1 MMTAWRLAPLYV
13 AAAAFAIAVSLPG
26 GDPDTYW
33 HLASGKWMVEH
44 GQLLRADVFSS
55 TANGAPYSVG
65 EWLGELAIYGAYVLG
80 GWAGLAILRAM
91 LVAIG
96 AFFITRVALRAAPAP
111 FAIAVAA
118 IALALSEITWT
129 DRPQLFTFALFPLVF
144 ELLIVARAGRTRLL
158 FIVPPL
164 ILLWTNLHGGYAL
177 GLALVAIFAAEAVL
191 TRRNVFPFAAAAVLA
206 VVASFIDPGSLGLG
220 AAAAHATSPPRFIVE
235 EAPPDILRPAGFV
248 FALFGLATLGLALAR
263 GGTLLDALLLVPL
276 LWLGLSAQRH
286 MPYFAL
292 AATPYIASGLADLW
306 WRWRP
311 ASRFRLPRP
320 VVVGLGAGL
329 VAMVVASVATA
340 PFAPLE
346 TQYPTAARAKLAET
360 SGNLLNE
367 YDWGG
372 YLIWRVP
379 ERPVFIDGRLF
390 VFLPDVLT
398 EYEEMVF
405 MRPGWRDQLDRHAI
419 AQVLIRPDRPLAVAL
434 RELGWTVVSED
445 ATALLLQRPPR

>member
-1 MMTAWRLAPLYV
+1 MTAWRIAPLYL

-44 GQLLRADVFSS
+44 GQLLRSDVFSS
-55 TANGAPYSVG
+55 TVHGAAYSVG

-80 GWAGLAILRAM
+80 GWAGIAVLRAT

-96 AFFITRVALRAAPAP
+96 AFFITQVALRAAPAP
-111 FAIAVAA
+111 FALAVTAL
-118 IALALSEITWT
+118 ALALSEITWT
-129 DRPQLFTFALFPLVF
+129 DRPQLFTFALFPL
-144 ELLIVARAGRTRLL
+144 LLDLLVAARAGRTRLL
-158 FIVPPL
+158 VAVPPL
-164 ILLWTNLHGGYAL
+164 VLVWTNLHGGYAL

-191 TRRNVFPFAAAAVLA
+191 TRRSGVPFAAAAVLA
-206 VVASFIDPGSLGLG
+206 LVASFIDPGSLGLG

-235 EAPPDILRPAGFV
+235 EAPPDVLRPAGFV
-248 FALFGLATLGLALAR
+248 FAVFGLATLGLALAR

-276 LWLGLSAQRH
+276 FWLGLSAQRH

-292 AATPYIASGLADLW
+292 AATPFIAQGLSELW

-311 ASRFRLPRP
+311 ASRFALPRP
-320 VVVGLGAGL
+320 VIVGVGAGL
-329 VAMVVASVATA
+329 VAMVAASVATA
-340 PFAPLE
+340 PFAPDE
-346 TQYPTAARAKLAET
+346 THYPTAARATLSRT
-360 SGNLLNE
+360 TGNLLNE

-390 VFLPDVLT
+390 LFLPDVLT

-405 MRPGWRDQLDRHAI
+405 VRPGWRDQLDRHAI
-419 AQVLIRPDRPLAVAL
+419 AQVLLRPDRPLVTAL
-434 RELGWTVVSED
+434 RDLGWTVVVED
-445 ATALLLQRPPR
+445 ATALLLQRPSR

>member
-1 MMTAWRLAPLYV
+1 MTAWRLAPLYV

-44 GQLLRADVFSS
+44 GQLLRTDVFSS
-55 TANGAPYSVG
+55 TVNGAPYSVG

-80 GWAGLAILRAM
+80 GWAGIALLRAT

-96 AFFITRVALRAAPAP
+96 AFFITRIALRAAPAP
-111 FAIAVAA
+111 FALAVTAL
-118 IALALSEITWT
+118 ALALSEITWT

-144 ELLIVARAGRTRLL
+144 ELLIVARAGRSRLL

-164 ILLWTNLHGGYAL
+164 ILVWTNLHGGYAL

-191 TRRNVFPFAAAAVLA
+191 THRNALPLVATVVLA
-206 VVASFIDPGSLGLG
+206 LAASFVDPGSLGLG

-235 EAPPDILRPAGFV
+235 EAPPDVLRPAGFV

-292 AATPYIASGLADLW
+292 AATPYLAAGLSELW
-306 WRWRP
+306 WRWHP
-311 ASRFRLPRP
+311 ASRFALPRP
-320 VVVGLGAGL
+320 VIVGVGAGL
-329 VAMVVASVATA
+329 VAMVAASVATA
-340 PFAPLE
+340 PFAPNE
-346 TQYPTAARAKLAET
+346 SYYPTTVRAKLAAT

-390 VFLPDVLT
+390 LFLPDVLT

-405 MRPGWRDQLDRHAI
+405 VRPGWRDQLDRHAI
-419 AQVLIRPDRPLAVAL
+419 AQVLLRPDRPLVAAL
-434 RELGWTVVSED
+434 RELGWTVVAED
-445 ATALLLQRPPR
+445 AAGLLMQRPSR

>member
-1 MMTAWRLAPLYV
+1 MTAWRLAPLYV

-33 HLASGKWMVEH
+33 HLASGKWAVEH

-55 TANGAPYSVG
+55 TANGLPYSVG

-80 GWAGLAILRAM
+80 SWAGIAVLRAT
-91 LVAIG
+91 LVAVG
-96 AFFITRVALRAAPAP
+96 AFFITRVVLRAAPAP
-111 FAIAVAA
+111 FALAVTAL
-118 IALALSEITWT
+118 ALALSEITWT
-129 DRPQLFTFALFPLVF
+129 DRPQLFTFALFPIVL
-144 ELLIVARAGRTRLL
+144 ELLIAARAGRTRLL
-158 FIVPPL
+158 LAVPPL

-177 GLALVAIFAAEAVL
+177 GLALVAIFGAEAVL
-191 TRRNVFPFAAAAVLA
+191 TRRNAMPFAAAAVLA
-206 VVASFIDPGSLGLG
+206 VAASFIDPGSLGLG

-235 EAPPDILRPAGFV
+235 EAPPDVLRPAGFV
-248 FALFGLATLGLALAR
+248 FALFGLATLGLAIAR

-276 LWLGLSAQRH
+276 FWLGLSAQRH

-292 AATPYIASGLADLW
+292 AATPYIAAGLSELW

-311 ASRFRLPRP
+311 ASRFALPRP
-320 VVVGLGAGL
+320 VIVGMGAGL
-329 VAMVVASVATA
+329 VAMIAASVATA
-340 PFAPLE
+340 PFAPIE
-346 TQYPTAARAKLAET
+346 TQYPTAARAKLAAT

-379 ERPVFIDGRLF
+379 ERRVFIDGRLF
-390 VFLPDVLT
+390 LFLPDVLT

-405 MRPGWRDQLDRHAI
+405 VHPGWRDQLDRHAI
-419 AQVLIRPDRPLAVAL
+419 VQVLLRPDRPLVVAL

-445 ATALLLQRPPR
+445 ATALLLQRPSR

>member
-1 MMTAWRLAPLYV
+1 MTAWRLAPLYV

-55 TANGAPYSVG
+55 TVNGAPYSVG

-80 GWAGLAILRAM
+80 GWAGIALLRAT
-91 LVAIG
+91 LIAVG

-111 FAIAVAA
+111 FALA
-118 IALALSEITWT
+118 ITALALALSEITWT
-129 DRPQLFTFALFPLVF
+129 DRPQLFTFALFPLVL
-144 ELLIVARAGRTRLL
+144 EILVVARAGRTRLL
-158 FIVPPL
+158 FGVPPL

-177 GLALVAIFAAEAVL
+177 GLALAAIFAAEAIL
-191 TRRNVFPFAAAAVLA
+191 TRRNAMPFAAAAVLA
-206 VVASFIDPGSLGLG
+206 LAASFVDPGSLGLG

-235 EAPPDILRPAGFV
+235 EAPPDVLRPAGFV
-248 FALFGLATLGLALAR
+248 FALFGLVTLGLALAR

-276 LWLGLSAQRH
+276 FWLGLSAQRH

-292 AATPYIASGLADLW
+292 AATPYIAGGLSELW
-306 WRWRP
+306 WGWRP
-311 ASRFRLPRP
+311 ASRFALPRP
-320 VVVGLGAGL
+320 VIVGVGAGL
-329 VAMVVASVATA
+329 VAMVAASIATA
-340 PFAPLE
+340 PFAPSE
-346 TQYPTAARAKLAET
+346 TQYPTAARTKLAET

-390 VFLPDVLT
+390 LFLPDVLT

-419 AQVLIRPDRPLAVAL
+419 AQVLLRPDRPLAVAL
-434 RELGWTVVSED
+434 RDLGWTVVSED
-445 ATALLLQRPPR
+445 KTALLLQRPSR

>member
-1 MMTAWRLAPLYV
+1 MTAWRIAPLYL

-44 GQLLRADVFSS
+44 GQLLRSDVFSS
-55 TANGAPYSVG
+55 TVHGAAYSVG

-80 GWAGLAILRAM
+80 GWAGIAVLRAT

-96 AFFITRVALRAAPAP
+96 AFFITQVALRAAPAP
-111 FAIAVAA
+111 FALAVTAL
-118 IALALSEITWT
+118 ALALSEITWT
-129 DRPQLFTFALFPLVF
+129 DRPQLFTFALFPL
-144 ELLIVARAGRTRLL
+144 LLDLLVVARAGRTRLL
-158 FIVPPL
+158 VAVPPL
-164 ILLWTNLHGGYAL
+164 VLVWTNLHGGYAL

-191 TRRNVFPFAAAAVLA
+191 TRRSGVPFAAAAVLA
-206 VVASFIDPGSLGLG
+206 LVASFIDPGSLGLG

-235 EAPPDILRPAGFV
+235 EAPPDVLRPAGFV
-248 FALFGLATLGLALAR
+248 FAVFGLATLGLALAR

-276 LWLGLSAQRH
+276 FWLGLSAQRH

-292 AATPYIASGLADLW
+292 AATPFIAQGLSELW

-311 ASRFRLPRP
+311 ASRFALPRP
-320 VVVGLGAGL
+320 VIVGVGAGL
-329 VAMVVASVATA
+329 VAMVAASVATA
-340 PFAPLE
+340 PFAPDE
-346 TQYPTAARAKLAET
+346 THYPTAARATLSRT
-360 SGNLLNE
+360 TGNLLNE

-390 VFLPDVLT
+390 LFLPDVLT

-405 MRPGWRDQLDRHAI
+405 VRPGWRDQLDRHAI
-419 AQVLIRPDRPLAVAL
+419 AQVLLRPDRPLVTAL
-434 RELGWTVVSED
+434 RDLGWTVVVED
-445 ATALLLQRPPR
+445 ATALLLQRPSR

>member
-1 MMTAWRLAPLYV
+1 MTAWRLAPLYV

-55 TANGAPYSVG
+55 TVNGAPYSVG

-80 GWAGLAILRAM
+80 GWAGLALMRAM
-91 LVAIG
+91 LVAVG

-158 FIVPPL
+158 FVVPPL

-191 TRRNVFPFAAAAVLA
+191 TRRNAIPFAIAAVLA
-206 VVASFIDPGSLGLG
+206 LAASFADPGSLGLG

-248 FALFGLATLGLALAR
+248 FALFGLATLALALAR

-276 LWLGLSAQRH
+276 FWLGLSAQRH

-292 AATPYIASGLADLW
+292 AATPYLAAGLADLW

-311 ASRFRLPRP
+311 ASRFALPRP

-329 VAMVVASVATA
+329 VAMVAASVVTA

-419 AQVLIRPDRPLAVAL
+419 AQVLLRPDRPLAVAL

>member
-1 MMTAWRLAPLYV
+1 MTAWRLAPLYV
-13 AAAAFAIAVSLPG
+13 AAAAFAIAVSLPA

-33 HLASGKWMVEH
+33 HLASAKWMVEH

-55 TANGAPYSVG
+55 TVNGAPYSVG
-65 EWLGELAIYGAYVLG
+65 EWLGQIAIYGAYVLG
-80 GWAGLAILRAM
+80 GWAGIAVLRAT
-91 LVAIG
+91 LVACG

-111 FAIAVAA
+111 FALAVTA

-129 DRPQLFTFALFPLVF
+129 DRPQLFTFALFPL
-144 ELLIVARAGRTRLL
+144 LLDLLLAARAGKTRLL
-158 FIVPPL
+158 FAVPPL
-164 ILLWTNLHGGYAL
+164 LLLWTNLHGGYAL

-191 TRRNVFPFAAAAVLA
+191 TRRNAMPFAAAATLA

-235 EAPPDILRPAGFV
+235 EAPPDVLRPAGFV
-248 FALFGLATLGLALAR
+248 FASFGLATLALALAR

-276 LWLGLSAQRH
+276 FWLGLSAQRH

-292 AATPYIASGLADLW
+292 AATPYIAAGLSELW

-311 ASRFRLPRP
+311 KSRFVLPRP
-320 VVVGLGAGL
+320 VIVGVGVGL
-329 VAMVVASVATA
+329 VAMVAASVATA
-340 PFAPLE
+340 PFAPIE
-346 TQYPTAARAKLAET
+346 TQYPVAARAKLAAT
-360 SGNLLNE
+360 TGNLLNE

-390 VFLPDVLT
+390 LFLPDVLT

-405 MRPGWRDQLDRHAI
+405 VRPGWRDQLERHSI
-419 AQVLIRPDRPLAVAL
+419 VQVLLRPDRPLVTAL
-434 RELGWTVVSED
+434 RDAGWTVVAED
-445 ATALLLQRPPR
+445 ATALLLQRPSR

>member
-1 MMTAWRLAPLYV
+1 MTAWRLAPLYV

-55 TANGAPYSVG
+55 TASGAPYSVG

-80 GWAGLAILRAM
+80 GWAGLALLRAM
-91 LVAIG
+91 LVAVG

-129 DRPQLFTFALFPLVF
+129 DRPQLFTFALFPLVL
-144 ELLIVARAGRTRLL
+144 ELLIVARAGRKRLL
-158 FIVPPL
+158 LIVPPL

-191 TRRNVFPFAAAAVLA
+191 TRRNAVPFAAAAVLA
-206 VVASFIDPGSLGLG
+206 VGASFIDPGSLGLG

-235 EAPPDILRPAGFV
+235 EAPPDVLRPAGFV
-248 FALFGLATLGLALAR
+248 FALFGLATLALALAR

-276 LWLGLSAQRH
+276 FWLGLSAQRH

-292 AATPYIASGLADLW
+292 AATPYIASGLSDLW

-311 ASRFRLPRP
+311 ASRFGLPRP
-320 VVVGLGAGL
+320 VIVGLGAGL
-329 VAMVVASVATA
+329 AAMIVASVVTA

-346 TQYPTAARAKLAET
+346 TQYPTAARAKLAAT

-419 AQVLIRPDRPLAVAL
+419 AQVLLRPDRPLAVAL
-434 RELGWTVVSED
+434 RDLGWTVVSED
-445 ATALLLQRPPR
+445 ATALLLQRPSR